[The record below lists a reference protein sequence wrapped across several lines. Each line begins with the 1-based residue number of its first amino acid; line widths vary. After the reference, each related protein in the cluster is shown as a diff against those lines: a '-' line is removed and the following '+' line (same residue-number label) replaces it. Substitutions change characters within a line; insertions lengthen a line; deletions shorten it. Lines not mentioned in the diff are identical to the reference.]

1 MPCSKLN
8 DRMTLKTRRLS
19 RFRADLH
26 VHTAL
31 SPCASDEMT
40 PPAIVRTAMA
50 KGLDII
56 AVCDHNSA
64 GNVEAVQVAARQQ
77 AVQVA
82 AHQQALQAAA
92 RQQAAQSD
100 GATLAVLCGMEV
112 TSAEEVHVLGLFPD
126 LEAAHKVSDRI
137 RGCLPPA
144 DQEYYSFFGRQS
156 LLSADGEEIGLESAS
171 LAAAVPLPVDAVVSL
186 IHGAGGLAIAAH
198 VDRRSFS
205 VYSQLGFFPRS
216 AGFDAIEVSRRLRAE
231 SELWKELRQLG
242 LPVIRSSDSHFLDE
256 LGTAATELY
265 LCEPTFAELALA
277 FAGLEERRVVHA

>member
-64 GNVEAVQVAARQQ
+64 GNVEAVQV
-77 AVQVA
+77 
-82 AHQQALQAAA
+82 AA